1 MNKEIPEND
10 ALWRLLGHARKPSA
24 YPFFARNVLRTIRES
39 SEKKTFLSGFWV
51 RWISVAATAC
61 LTIGFTLSLAKQ
73 SAPLNANAIEI
84 FDQAAGLNDLSQVP
98 EITIQSFLIAD
109 SKSY

>member
-1 MNKEIPEND
+1 VNKEIPEND

-24 YPFFARNVLRTIRES
+24 SPFFARNVLRTIRES
-39 SEKKTFLSGFWV
+39 SKKKPSLSAFWV
-51 RWISVAATAC
+51 RWISLAATAC
-61 LTIGFTLSLAKQ
+61 LTIGFTLSLAQQ
-73 SAPLNANAIEI
+73 STPLNANAIEI

-109 SKSY
+109 SNSY